1 MGRDGLERR
10 LLLLFEAG
18 LFQGW
23 LYLGILLFLLVYR
36 LDLGL
41 VVSN

>member
-1 MGRDGLERR
+1 MVGRGGLGRR

-23 LYLGILLFLLVYR
+23 LYLGVLLFLLVYK
-36 LDLGL
+36 LDFRVGCI
-41 VVSN
+41 